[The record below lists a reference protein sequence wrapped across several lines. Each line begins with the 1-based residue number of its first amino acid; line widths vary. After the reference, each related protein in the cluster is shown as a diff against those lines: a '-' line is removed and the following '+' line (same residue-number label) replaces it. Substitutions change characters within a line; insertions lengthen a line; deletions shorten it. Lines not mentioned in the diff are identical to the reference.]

1 MYICAL
7 LHLLTIM
14 VAVDHGHAVI
24 RMLKYNHSKLE
35 NRERQTPKLK
45 LQKIKYFIALH
56 MLTHGASLLIVVG
69 RGHCRDTHV
78 VHVEILSV

>member
-35 NRERQTPKLK
+35 NRQRQTLK
-45 LQKIKYFIALH
+45 TPQN
-56 MLTHGASLLIVVG
+56 
-69 RGHCRDTHV
+69 
-78 VHVEILSV
+78 